1 MGKRGALAATF
12 STPASSIGLMAT
24 VLIAEDDLNV
34 RTALE
39 RALRHEKH
47 EIVSAADGLEALE
60 RVAEQSLDL
69 IVLDVMMPNMDGITV
84 CQKLREQGNQTPIL
98 IITAKHEVSDRV
110 VGLDAGADDYLV
122 KPFALDE
129 LFARMRALLRRTSI
143 VQDELR
149 AKGDGSPLQLADL
162 EIDSSTRTVTR
173 AGKKL
178 NLTKME
184 FDLLELLVFNA
195 GVVLTR
201 EAIYEKIWGYDFAT
215 NSKSLDVYVGY
226 LRRKTEDGELPR
238 LLHTVWGV
246 GYVVREPEE
255 GDA

>member
-1 MGKRGALAATF
+1 M
-12 STPASSIGLMAT
+12 AS
-24 VLIAEDDLNV
+24 VLIAEDDPSV

-47 EIVSAADGLEALE
+47 EIISAADGVEALE
-60 RVAEQSLDL
+60 QVAAHGLDL
-69 IVLDVMMPNMDGITV
+69 IVLDVMMPRMDGITV
-84 CQKLREQGNQTPIL
+84 CQRLREKGDRTPIL

-143 VQDELR
+143 VSDELK
-149 AKGDGSPLQLADL
+149 AAGSGEPLELADL
-162 EIDSSTRTVTR
+162 KIDSGKRTAKR

-184 FDLLELLVFNA
+184 FDLLELLVYNA

-201 EAIYEKIWGYDFAT
+201 EAIYEKIWGYSFAT

-226 LRRKTEDGELPR
+226 LRRKTEEGGLPR

-246 GYVVREPEE
+246 GYVVREPEVE
-255 GDA
+255 

>member
-1 MGKRGALAATF
+1 M
-12 STPASSIGLMAT
+12 
-24 VLIAEDDLNV
+24 
-34 RTALE
+34 
-39 RALRHEKH
+39 RHEEH
-47 EIVSAADGLEALE
+47 EIISATDGVEALE
-60 RVAEQSLDL
+60 QVAAHSLDL
-69 IVLDVMMPNMDGITV
+69 IVLDVMMPRMDGITV
-84 CQKLREQGNQTPIL
+84 CQRLREKGDQTPIL

-143 VQDELR
+143 VQDELS
-149 AKGDGSPLQLADL
+149 AKGGGEPLELADL
-162 EIDSSTRTVTR
+162 KIDSGKRTATR

-178 NLTKME
+178 TLTKME
-184 FDLLELLVFNA
+184 FDLLELLVYNA

-226 LRRKTEDGELPR
+226 LRRKTEEGELPR

-255 GDA
+255 GDM

>member
-1 MGKRGALAATF
+1 M
-12 STPASSIGLMAT
+12 
-24 VLIAEDDLNV
+24 
-34 RTALE
+34 
-39 RALRHEKH
+39 RHEEH
-47 EIVSAADGLEALE
+47 EIISATDGVEALE
-60 RVAEQSLDL
+60 QVAAHTLDL
-69 IVLDVMMPNMDGITV
+69 IVLDVMMPRMDGITV
-84 CQKLREQGNQTPIL
+84 CQRLREKGDQTPIL

-143 VQDELR
+143 VQDELS
-149 AKGDGSPLQLADL
+149 AKGGGEPLELADL
-162 EIDSSTRTVTR
+162 KIDSGKRTATR

-178 NLTKME
+178 TLTKME
-184 FDLLELLVFNA
+184 FDLLELLVYNA

-226 LRRKTEDGELPR
+226 LRRKTEEGELPR

-255 GDA
+255 GDE

>member
-1 MGKRGALAATF
+1 M
-12 STPASSIGLMAT
+12 AS
-24 VLIAEDDLNV
+24 VLVAEDDPGV
-34 RTALE
+34 RTSLE

-47 EIVSAADGLEALE
+47 EIISATDGVEALE
-60 RVAEQSLDL
+60 QVAAHSLDL
-69 IVLDVMMPNMDGITV
+69 IVLDVMMPRMDGITV
-84 CQKLREQGNQTPIL
+84 CQRLREKGDQTPIL

-143 VQDELR
+143 VQDELS
-149 AKGDGSPLQLADL
+149 AKGDGEPLELADL
-162 EIDSSTRTVTR
+162 KIDSSKRTATR

-178 NLTKME
+178 TLTKME
-184 FDLLELLVFNA
+184 FDLLELLVYNA

-226 LRRKTEDGELPR
+226 LRRKTEEGDLPR

>member
-1 MGKRGALAATF
+1 M
-12 STPASSIGLMAT
+12 
-24 VLIAEDDLNV
+24 
-34 RTALE
+34 
-39 RALRHEKH
+39 RHEKH

-178 NLTKME
+178 SLTKME

-255 GDA
+255 GDV

>member
-1 MGKRGALAATF
+1 
-12 STPASSIGLMAT
+12 
-24 VLIAEDDLNV
+24 
-34 RTALE
+34 
-39 RALRHEKH
+39 
-47 EIVSAADGLEALE
+47 
-60 RVAEQSLDL
+60 
-69 IVLDVMMPNMDGITV
+69 MPRMDGITV
-84 CQKLREQGNQTPIL
+84 CQRLREKGDQTPIL

-143 VQDELR
+143 VQDELS
-149 AKGDGSPLQLADL
+149 AKGGGEPLELADL
-162 EIDSSTRTVTR
+162 KIDSVTRTATR

-178 NLTKME
+178 TLTKME

-201 EAIYEKIWGYDFAT
+201 EVIYEKIWGYDFAT

-226 LRRKTEDGELPR
+226 LRRKTEEGELPR